1 MEYIKS
7 QNQKS
12 QEISSKKNTKENMP
26 MAIIIVRLLKTKEKQ
41 KKKLKAAKIYVDRQI
56 YSSPLNNNKNEDLL
70 LIGKKNQGQKII
82 GKCLLSNGGKNTIT
96 ENSRYAPQVPF
107 INGGKTDI
115 FLERRK
121 RKAEIICCKDDNEI
135 SLC

>member
-41 KKKLKAAKIYVDRQI
+41 KK
-56 YSSPLNNNKNEDLL
+56 S
-70 LIGKKNQGQKII
+70 
-82 GKCLLSNGGKNTIT
+82 
-96 ENSRYAPQVPF
+96 
-107 INGGKTDI
+107 
-115 FLERRK
+115 
-121 RKAEIICCKDDNEI
+121 
-135 SLC
+135 